1 MLRYAYGALT
11 VYFYYATHTLKVNL
25 HSVRISIARIP
36 LQPLGINILQENDV
50 KITCLNYRSSIAD
63 LLEKDKQIKLFIINK
78 STLYALRKKCPY
90 LEFLRAMDLVIPI
103 PFQIGSLVLH
113 KTGPVNILYF
123 HS

>member
-36 LQPLGINILQENDV
+36 LQPLGINIFQENDV